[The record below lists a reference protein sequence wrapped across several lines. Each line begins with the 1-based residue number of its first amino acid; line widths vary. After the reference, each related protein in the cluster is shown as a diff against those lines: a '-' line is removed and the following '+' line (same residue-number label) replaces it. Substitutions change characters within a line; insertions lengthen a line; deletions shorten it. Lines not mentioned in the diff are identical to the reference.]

1 MSNINLLPWRETRI
15 FHKNNVFY
23 LYAAIVAI
31 IGFILTYFVNV
42 YLILL
47 VETQNG
53 SINFLNK
60 EIVVYQEKIKE
71 INGLK
76 ERKDMTLSR
85 AEVINSLQAK
95 RAGVIAILDSLTKNV
110 PDGIVFEQIAVQ
122 DNILTIKGSGD
133 STSRVSLF
141 MRNVERS
148 TVFSSPALQEIKS
161 SADHSVSFVL
171 TVKVV
176 E

>member
-31 IGFILTYFVNV
+31 IGFILTYFVNI
-42 YLILL
+42 YLLLL

-53 SINFLNK
+53 NINFLNK
-60 EIVVYQEKIKE
+60 ETAVYQEKIKE

-95 RAGVIAILDSLTKNV
+95 RSGVIAVLDSLTKNV
-110 PDGIVFEQIAVQ
+110 PDGIVFEHIAVQ
-122 DNILTIKGSGD
+122 DNILTINGSGD

-141 MRNVERS
+141 MRNLERS
-148 TVFSSPALQEIKS
+148 TVFSSPGLQEIKS